1 MFALLIS
8 IIYLLLLQLS
18 WNLYN
23 SRAFP
28 KAVPHVPAASKQQ
41 LSVLI
46 PARNEEATIGR
57 LLESL
62 IGQRAYIKE
71 ILVLDDHSND
81 QTAAIVRQ
89 YAHKLPL
96 TLLSGKKLPL
106 GWTGKN
112 YACQQLAEN
121 ATGEWLL
128 FLDADVTLEA
138 KGLQQL
144 QRYLDGRFQMVS
156 AFPRQRV
163 HTFMEKMLVPFM
175 LFLVICHLPI
185 KQVRSNGDPKFAAAH
200 GALICIQKQS
210 YHEAGRHAAIKSA
223 IVDDMALMRLMKQAK
238 YPVALLRGEQI
249 ASMRMYEK
257 NSEVWLG
264 FRKNIFSGTGNNIL
278 LTFFICLLYSVL
290 YIIPIVSV
298 FIGLVTGDMQT
309 VFMAGAAYALGVLI
323 KYHIDYQAG
332 IQKWLCLLHPLACC
346 FFILLAFDAI
356 RIHWRGE
363 GYEWKGRR
371 YYQ

>member
-1 MFALLIS
+1 MFPLLFT
-8 IIYLLLLQLS
+8 IICILLLQLI
-18 WNLYN
+18 WNLHN
-23 SRAFP
+23 SRSFP
-28 KAVPHVPAASKQQ
+28 KAAKHLPAANKQQ

-62 IGQRAYIKE
+62 IPQQAYIKE

-89 YAHKLPL
+89 YEHKLPL
-96 TLLSGKKLPL
+96 RLFSGKALPP

-112 YACQQLAEN
+112 YACQQLGEYAK
-121 ATGEWLL
+121 GEWLL

-138 KGLQQL
+138 RGLQRL
-144 QRYLDGRFQMVS
+144 QHYLDGRFQMVS

-163 HTFMEKMLVPFM
+163 HTFMERMLIPFM

-185 KQVRSNGDPKFAAAH
+185 KQVQRSYDPKFAAAH
-200 GALICIQKQS
+200 GAFICIHQQS

-223 IVDDMALMRLMKQAK
+223 IVDDMELMRLMKQAN
-238 YPVALLRGEQI
+238 YPVALLRGEQF

-257 NSEVWLG
+257 NHEVWLG
-264 FRKNIFSGTGNNIL
+264 FRKNIFSGTGNNIF
-278 LTFFICLLYSVL
+278 LTLFICLLYSVL
-290 YIIPIVSV
+290 YIVPVALAV
-298 FIGLVTGDMQT
+298 FGAVTGDMQT
-309 VFMAGAAYALGVLI
+309 VLMAAIAYALGVLI
-323 KYHIDYQAG
+323 KFHIDYQAR
-332 IQKWLCLLHPLACC
+332 IQKWLCFLHPLACS
-346 FFILLAFDAI
+346 FFILLALDAI